1 MPADAPEIHAGS
13 GPPKTRL
20 LSLGDIDKRTQAYRK
35 TVELISGIEQ
45 DLGGRDR
52 LSSQEICIVQRIGVL
67 AAIASSEESKWI
79 SGEPISV
86 VDLCTVNNTLRRMLR
101 EIGLKRQSRPV
112 NEIDQHLLNAL
123 KEEATRYGA

>member
-1 MPADAPEIHAGS
+1 MPADAPEVQAGS

-35 TVELISGIEQ
+35 TVELIAGIEQ

-67 AAIASSEESKWI
+67 AAIASHEETRWM
-79 SGEPISV
+79 SGEGINIA
-86 VDLCTVNNTLRRMLR
+86 DLCTVNNTLRRMLR

-123 KEEATRYGA
+123 QSEFGDGS